1 MAFPGRRE
9 EFDSFDRLLLGQIRD
24 RLLNVKLFYALIR
37 FTGDFMKIKSSGS
50 SPPDVD
56 MTPMID
62 IVFQLIAFF
71 MVITN
76 FEQQQAD
83 ERVTLPKDQL
93 AKPPE
98 VKRENTFTINL
109 GFDRDKEGEITNTTP
124 FIFFAGEKFEVEAS
138 ATKLRQE
145 SQFYQTIGTPLED
158 VTVEIRADADV
169 SSGLVQKLIQMCQ
182 EQEIGFQRFALK
194 ATQKS

>member
-1 MAFPGRRE
+1 
-9 EFDSFDRLLLGQIRD
+9 
-24 RLLNVKLFYALIR
+24 
-37 FTGDFMKIKSSGS
+37 MKIKKTESSA
-50 SPPDVD
+50 PEVD

-98 VKRENTFTINL
+98 VKRKDSFVINL
-109 GFDRDKEGEITNTTP
+109 GFEKDKNGEVIDPTPYVFFGDDRLT
-124 FIFFAGEKFEVEAS
+124 VEQS
-138 ATKLRQE
+138 APRLKSE
-145 SQFYQTIGTPLED
+145 AQFYRTVGTDLAD
-158 VTVEIRADADV
+158 VTVEIRADAGV
-169 SSGLVQKLIQMCQ
+169 QSGLVQKLIQMCQ
-182 EQEIGFQRFALK
+182 EQGIEFQRFALK
-194 ATQKS
+194 ATQKSQ

>member
-1 MAFPGRRE
+1 
-9 EFDSFDRLLLGQIRD
+9 
-24 RLLNVKLFYALIR
+24 
-37 FTGDFMKIKSSGS
+37 
-50 SPPDVD
+50 

-98 VKRENTFTINL
+98 VKRENAFTINL
-109 GFDRDKEGEITNTTP
+109 GFDKNPDGSIIDPDRP
-124 FIFFAGEKFEVEAS
+124 LIFFGDQQLTVEAS
-138 ATKLRQE
+138 AVRLKEERQ
-145 SQFYQTIGTPLED
+145 YYKTIGTDIAD
-158 VTVEIRADADV
+158 VTVEIRADAGV
-169 SSGLVQKLIQMCQ
+169 QSGLVQKLIQMCQ
-182 EQEIGFQRFALK
+182 EEGIGFQRFALK
-194 ATQKS
+194 ATQKTQ